1 MLGFLWGF
9 THVPPE
15 QDGVIHQDEFALA
28 LFKTDSQSNMFVDRV
43 FQGFDLKE
51 NDVVDFEEFVGV
63 LSIFHPNAPLREKA
77 ACELS

>member
-1 MLGFLWGF
+1 MCDKGHLCRMVSSTQTSLHW
-9 THVPPE
+9 
-15 QDGVIHQDEFALA
+15 A
-28 LFKTDSQSNMFVDRV
+28 LFKTDSQSNMFVERV